1 MPQIKLD
8 NLPGLPATESIVTD
22 PAVSVTQSETFDTHL
37 ERAQPQPLQ
46 EAAEV
51 QPAEDDPRG
60 DSDDREDV
68 KPEET
73 TENGQPEAV
82 EDPAETD
89 RSEPAETDEAEISE
103 EENGDENVPSDDK
116 ETGLGEADPAV
127 DAVSVTTDQTGKVQ
141 DKTADNVELKD
152 DAVDQTALGKA
163 GIAAEQSAETSVDA
177 VNAVEAV
184 EAEASQDEL
193 QQEPVG
199 ELTAE
204 SGKQGTVAPDAESRE
219 SAKPQA
225 DQPQQDTPN
234 RPQRQDN
241 AAVGERTTR
250 NAATVPATEMQHVI
264 NESAETANNTTKS
277 APTVTIENQA
287 NTPTKPATGQISQF
301 STSRQT
307 ANGTQNVRV
316 DRARFVQRV
325 AKAFQAMGNRSGS
338 VRIRLSPPELGSLRV
353 DISVRNGM
361 MSARVE
367 AENLTTRNLLLDNL
381 PALRDRLAQQDIKI
395 EQFDVELADRSH
407 GGLPDDMAGHAE
419 SDNNGGGQAARREV
433 KAEAEV
439 AAGGNA
445 VNRPGEGT
453 QLNVVI

>member
-8 NLPGLPATESIVTD
+8 NLPVLLTAESIVTD
-22 PAVSVTQSETFDTHL
+22 PAVSGTPSETFDAHL
-37 ERAQPQPLQ
+37 ERVQSQPSQTSD
-46 EAAEV
+46 EV
-51 QPAEDDPRG
+51 QPAEDDPCG

-68 KPEET
+68 KPEEA

-82 EDPAETD
+82 EDPPETD
-89 RSEPAETDEAEISE
+89 RSKQNEKAEDKTFE

-127 DAVSVTTDQTGKVQ
+127 DAVSATTDQTGEVQ
-141 DKTADNVELKD
+141 NKTTDNVELKD
-152 DAVDQTALGKA
+152 DAVDQTAMGKA

-177 VNAVEAV
+177 VEAV
-184 EAEASQDEL
+184 EVGTSQDEL

-199 ELTAE
+199 ERTAE
-204 SGKQGTVAPDAESRE
+204 SGKQGAMATDAESHKG
-219 SAKPQA
+219 AKPQA
-225 DQPQQDTPN
+225 DQLQQDAPN
-234 RPQRQDN
+234 RSQRQDN
-241 AAVGERTTR
+241 AAVGERTAR
-250 NAATVPATEMQHVI
+250 NAATVPATEMQHVM

-277 APTVTIENQA
+277 APTVTVENQA
-287 NTPTKPATGQISQF
+287 NIPTKPATGQISQF
-301 STSRQT
+301 GTSRQT
-307 ANGTQNVRV
+307 ANGTQNVQV
-316 DRARFVQRV
+316 DRVRFVQRV

-338 VRIRLSPPELGSLRV
+338 VRIRLSPPELGSLQV

-367 AENLTTRNLLLDNL
+367 AKNPTTRNLLLDNL

-395 EQFDVELADRSH
+395 EQFDVELADRLP

-419 SDNNGGGQAARREV
+419 SDNNGGGQAANREV
-433 KAEAEV
+433 APEAEV